1 MMLLNFRN
9 TICDEE
15 EDCHAPARLAARCMS
30 ELPAPA
36 GPKKGAPS
44 SPSSGPDSCSWR
56 VAPLALP
63 EVAEDSWLAQQRKR
77 DTTSTPDDDANVVRA
92 ARSILNKL
100 TVEKFDSLFE
110 QLTTCGIKR
119 PHHISI
125 LMREIFEKAT
135 VQHQF
140 IPMYAELCV
149 QLEKDPRIAAVV
161 EETDKSC
168 SFRRLLL
175 NECQT
180 VFEQVLE
187 MRGGEAE
194 KDPEIALC
202 QKQRALGNMKLIGQ
216 LLVHGMLSSNLF
228 VECCEALLKNHSRC
242 PEALDALVP
251 LMMVAGP
258 KFDNRTWQY
267 YLRLGK
273 ILSDMG

>member
-110 QLTTCGIKR
+110 QLATCGITNPR
-119 PHHISI
+119 HIAM
-125 LMREIFEKAT
+125 LMCEVFEKAT
-135 VQHQF
+135 TQHHF
-140 IPMYAELCV
+140 IPMYAELCL

-161 EETDKSC
+161 EDAEDE

-175 NECQT
+175 NQCQH
-180 VFEQVLE
+180 VFEQLLE
-187 MRGGEAE
+187 SGSVDADADEESIFRR
-194 KDPEIALC
+194 
-202 QKQRALGNMKLIGQ
+202 KQQALGNMKLIGH
-216 LLVHGMLSSNLF
+216 LLEHG
-228 VECCEALLKNHSRC
+228 
-242 PEALDALVP
+242 
-251 LMMVAGP
+251 
-258 KFDNRTWQY
+258 
-267 YLRLGK
+267 
-273 ILSDMG
+273 